1 MNVQWHQLPIS
12 SLRLAAERCP
22 RNTWPVIQV
31 YWNHHN
37 RWFTST
43 SSSSSSP
50 SSSSTSSSS
59 SSSPS
64 SSSTSSASSSS
75 SSSPSSSSSSTSSS
89 SSSSSSS
96 SPSSSSSSSSSPSSS
111 FLHYTPIKVYHY
123 IIVGLHPSN
132 CSCLRCYGY
141 RNGTLF
147 SSPLS
152 LCRHALSTEGWSP
165 NPPSK

>member
-43 SSSSSSP
+43 SSSSP
-50 SSSSTSSSS
+50 SSSSTSS

-64 SSSTSSASSSS
+64 SSSTSSTSS
-75 SSSPSSSSSSTSSS
+75 SSSPSSSSSTSSS
-89 SSSSSSS
+89 SSSSS
-96 SPSSSSSSSSSPSSS
+96 PSSSSSSSSPSSS

>member
-43 SSSSSSP
+43 SSSSSP
-50 SSSSTSSSS
+50 SSSSTSSS

-64 SSSTSSASSSS
+64 SSSTSSTSS
-75 SSSPSSSSSSTSSS
+75 SSSPSSSTSSS